1 MCRLITEENIE
12 NLGFVDW
19 EQSRTLVDRAFTS
32 QDKIMMVTV
41 YVIAQWVVL
50 SRRFGVAKAQR
61 PEFE

>member
-50 SRRFGVAKAQR
+50 GRRFGVAKAQR

>member
-32 QDKIMMVTV
+32 QDKTMMVTV

-50 SRRFGVAKAQR
+50 SHRFGVAKAQR